1 MDSDDLKD
9 SLLNLLSILK
19 NTKNIDVPND
29 AEKDSIE
36 DIVEQIRSILWMNS
50 NVLSNDVSEE
60 LEEALSGLIKYYPQD
75 ISEKE
80 SFIMRCTY
88 LLTSILNTQQSYNK
102 EEETVEVNKNS
113 DSSDELFS
121 KIFINKFSNAFGKE
135 LNDIQQEEQLSINK
149 MNFLVQNLQDVK
161 EFYKN
166 EKNIGY

>member
-80 SFIMRCTY
+80 SFIMRVW
-88 LLTSILNTQQSYNK
+88 IK
-102 EEETVEVNKNS
+102 K
-113 DSSDELFS
+113 
-121 KIFINKFSNAFGKE
+121 FINKK
-135 LNDIQQEEQLSINK
+135 
-149 MNFLVQNLQDVK
+149 
-161 EFYKN
+161 
-166 EKNIGY
+166 KNIQKFITIYIYFKILIYIIINLFFFFY

>member
-80 SFIMRCTY
+80 SFIMRVW
-88 LLTSILNTQQSYNK
+88 IK
-102 EEETVEVNKNS
+102 K
-113 DSSDELFS
+113 
-121 KIFINKFSNAFGKE
+121 FINKK
-135 LNDIQQEEQLSINK
+135 
-149 MNFLVQNLQDVK
+149 
-161 EFYKN
+161 
-166 EKNIGY
+166 KNIQKFITIYIYFKILIYIIINLFFFFF